1 MKTKCLAI
9 FLLSFLLQST
19 WAQTGG
25 AFNRGQLIPSDSTSG
40 KNNIELMQQEMMG
53 SIVKTCQ
60 ENINK
65 DCAINETVKSIVNTA
80 CAKEKS
86 REEKDGCFTI
96 AESMLSSLLNN
107 ISSQERQIYQK
118 IYNQQ
123 PHIVEKIK
131 KQNEEEEIKKALV
144 KKEQDEKVE
153 ENKRAL
159 IKKQQEG
166 IEHSKL
172 AVSETAQSTSASS
185 QDRFQ
190 AIRDKIAGGP
200 STKSSNIDLSKV
212 SSVFPN
218 LLADLVS
225 LIIIF
230 GASIY
235 LKNIFMP
242 GKKTEEMINKIF
254 IYLKNIIKP
263 NNKTGEK

>member
-1 MKTKCLAI
+1 MKTKFLAI

-25 AFNRGQLIPSDSTSG
+25 AFNRGQSIPNDSTSG

-86 REEKDGCFTI
+86 KEEKDGCFTI
-96 AESMLSSLLNN
+96 AESILSSLLNN

-144 KKEQDEKVE
+144 KKEQNEKL
-153 ENKRAL
+153 KK
-159 IKKQQEG
+159 IKE
-166 IEHSKL
+166 L
-172 AVSETAQSTSASS
+172 
-185 QDRFQ
+185 
-190 AIRDKIAGGP
+190 
-200 STKSSNIDLSKV
+200 
-212 SSVFPN
+212 
-218 LLADLVS
+218 
-225 LIIIF
+225 
-230 GASIY
+230 
-235 LKNIFMP
+235 
-242 GKKTEEMINKIF
+242 
-254 IYLKNIIKP
+254 
-263 NNKTGEK
+263 